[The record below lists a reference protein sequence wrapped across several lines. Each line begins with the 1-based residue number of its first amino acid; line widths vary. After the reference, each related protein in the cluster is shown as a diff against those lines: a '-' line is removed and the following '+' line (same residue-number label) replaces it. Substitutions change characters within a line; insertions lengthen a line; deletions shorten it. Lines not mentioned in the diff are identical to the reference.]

1 MQSIIEKKKEN
12 LIEYC
17 KLFNINRMYIFG
29 SAASGIFKKESDLD
43 FLISFSDKISIEQ
56 YTDNYFALHYKLS
69 ELFGRKIDIITENSL
84 SNPYFIESVN
94 ASKELIYES

>member
-12 LIEYC
+12 LIEFC
-17 KLFNINRMYIFG
+17 KLLNINRMYIFG
-29 SAASGIFKKESDLD
+29 SAASGNFKKDSDLD